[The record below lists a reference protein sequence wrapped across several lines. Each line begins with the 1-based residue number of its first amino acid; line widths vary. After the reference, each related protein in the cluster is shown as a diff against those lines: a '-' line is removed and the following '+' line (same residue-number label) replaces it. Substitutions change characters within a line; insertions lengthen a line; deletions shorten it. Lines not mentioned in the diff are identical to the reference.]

1 MLNAC
6 QQCAVRLRARG
17 RPPRAHLPA
26 DWGGLAL
33 PDTRVLTRE
42 IRIKYRLHRGTRL
55 TVTFTLLWTFG
66 IYHQSRISAI
76 FFHSAVAYQ
85 GIHFLCSALTCP
97 VQARPCVYRFSY
109 YVSYCDPHNKR
120 ETIFVSCDIVQIQV
134 HDDTRILFARP
145 APPEGERRRRC
156 VGRAAFR
163 STSTLSAK
171 ANGFVW
177 LGGGRRSCGMV
188 IGPQDCHCDLAALPP
203 QRDCGRGQTC
213 GHDSFLD
220 RREAACRRRV
230 RV

>member
-1 MLNAC
+1 MRSHETHTRCQSTVYISSTCYMCAC
-6 QQCAVRLRARG
+6 ACACACTCAYGQSICHEKYLKFKPIVKAPRTYLLRSLQG
-17 RPPRAHLPA
+17 
-26 DWGGLAL
+26 W
-33 PDTRVLTRE
+33 VL
-42 IRIKYRLHRGTRL
+42 
-55 TVTFTLLWTFG
+55 LLVL
-66 IYHQSRISAI
+66 Q
-76 FFHSAVAYQ
+76 VAYQ

-134 HDDTRILFARP
+134 HDDTRILFARA